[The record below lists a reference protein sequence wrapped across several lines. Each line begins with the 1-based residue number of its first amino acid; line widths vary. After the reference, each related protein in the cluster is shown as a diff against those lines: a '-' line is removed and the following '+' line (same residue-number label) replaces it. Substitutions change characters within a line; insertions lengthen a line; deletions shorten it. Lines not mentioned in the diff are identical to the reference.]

1 MSRVKIPR
9 FFCVLLIALFLAGS
23 LLAAAAPKPPRLVV
37 LVVVDQFRY
46 DYLTRFSKLYT
57 GGFRTLL
64 SNGAVFTNA
73 HLEHYPTAT
82 GVGHST
88 LLSGATPSFSGI
100 IGNEWYDRE
109 TKKTIAGVFDPD
121 VKLLGAEKGSGA
133 SPRRLMVSTVGDE
146 LKMAA
151 RGPSKVIGISFK
163 DRAAILPVGRTADGA
178 YWYDSATG
186 AMISST
192 FYFPDLPAWVKQFN
206 AERRADK
213 FLGAEWKSSQGKVL
227 RALPKEPGT
236 KYYEAFERTPWASD
250 FLLDFAQRAIEAEQ
264 LGRDEHPDIL
274 SVSLSTTDYVGHSAG
289 PDSEEIRELNLNTDR
304 SLGRFFQYLEKTIG
318 PGGILFVFTADHG
331 VAPMPEAQA
340 QRRMPGGRLASSTL
354 RKTAE
359 AALRAK
365 FGAGEWVEGASEGAL
380 WLNRET
386 IRSRGLRQAD
396 VEEAAAEALAAVPQ
410 VFRVFTASR
419 IMAGQYLNDFVG
431 RRVANSY
438 YPHRSADVI
447 AILSPY
453 WLVGS
458 SGTSHGTPFSY
469 DTHVPLVFL
478 GPGIRPGF
486 YDRTVA
492 VNDIAPTLATLLEV
506 ETPSGSSGRVL
517 YEMLDQPR
525 VSAPV
530 RPAAAPAKK

>member
-1 MSRVKIPR
+1 MNRIKTLR
-9 FFCVLLIALFLAGS
+9 FFCLLLVVLSTAGS
-23 LLAAAAPKPPRLVV
+23 LLAAAASKPPRLVV

-46 DYLTRFSKLYT
+46 DYLTRFSHLYT
-57 GGFRTLL
+57 GGIRTLL
-64 SNGAVFTNA
+64 ANGAVFTNA
-73 HLEHYPTAT
+73 HLEHHPTAT

-88 LLSGATPSFSGI
+88 LLTGATPSFSGI

-121 VKLLGAEKGSGA
+121 VKLLGAERGSGV

-146 LKMAA
+146 LKMAGK
-151 RGPSKVIGISFK
+151 GPSKVIGISFK
-163 DRAAILPVGRTADGA
+163 DRAAALTVGRAADAA
-178 YWYDSATG
+178 YWFDTSSG

-206 AERRADK
+206 AQRLADK
-213 FLGAEWKSSQGKVL
+213 FLGAEWKSSHGKVL

-236 KYYEAFERTPWASD
+236 KYYEAFERTPWAND

-264 LGRDEHPDIL
+264 LGRDDHPDLL

-289 PDSEEIRELNLNTDR
+289 PDSEEIRDLNRNTDR
-304 SLGRFFQYLEKTIG
+304 SLARFFQYLEKAIG
-318 PGGILFVFTADHG
+318 LGGTLIVFTADHG
-331 VAPMPEAQA
+331 VAPLPEIQS
-340 QRRMPGGRLASSTL
+340 QRRMPGGRLPSSTL
-354 RKTAE
+354 RKTLE

-365 FGAGEWVEGASEGAL
+365 FGDGNWVEGASEGAF

-396 VEEAAAEALAAVPQ
+396 VEEAAAETLAAVPQ

-419 IMAGQYLNDFVG
+419 IARGEYLNDSVG

-469 DTHVPLVFL
+469 DTHLPLIFM

-492 VNDIAPTLATLLEV
+492 INDIAPTLATLLEV

-525 VSAPV
+525 RTAPI